1 MSLPTGIIYGESSSV
16 YHGSDSISSSKLADM
31 RVGGFLCP
39 LNFFVRHVSKTAP
52 RKKGAHF
59 DIGLAAH
66 LAILEGPHAY
76 TEGCVLEPETY
87 KNDKGE
93 VKPWHNGAAACK
105 AWRESVTGRIILSRE
120 DAELIFRLQQA
131 VASNPDANALLSTGN
146 AEVTFRK
153 IIAGLTLQCRVDKW
167 LPSHG
172 PSGKIVDLK
181 TCNTL
186 EQFEREYYFMR
197 YNVRAEFY
205 RLVVS
210 EVLAEMA
217 GVPVAEIPPP
227 DYQFVVVEKSVPH
240 RVKVYT
246 PDEDSLLA
254 GRQEVHADLVTLR
267 ECTKTGIWPSGTEG
281 THSIG
286 LKTWQLSKSL
296 ESSAEALEAA
306 T

>member
-1 MSLPTGIIYGESSSV
+1 MSLATGIIYGEKSEAYHSADAVSSSRL
-16 YHGSDSISSSKLADM
+16 SDM
-31 RVGGFLCP
+31 RIAGALCP
-39 LNFFVRHVSKTAP
+39 QNYFVRHVSKTAP
-52 RKKGAHF
+52 KKKGPHF

-76 TEGCVLEPETY
+76 TAGCALEPATY
-87 KNDKGE
+87 VNDKGDE
-93 VKPWHNGAAACK
+93 KPWHNGANFCK
-105 AWRESVTGRIILSRE
+105 AWHAEQAGKIVLSRD
-120 DAELIFRLQQA
+120 DAELIYLLQQA
-131 VASNPDANALLSTGN
+131 VANNPDAHALTSVGT

-153 IIAGLTLQCRVDKW
+153 VIAGLTLQCRVDKW
-167 LPSHG
+167 HPSAG

-217 GVPVAEIPPP
+217 GVPVSEIPPP
-227 DYQFVVVEKSVPH
+227 DYQFVVVEKSVPY
-240 RVKVYT
+240 RSKVYT